1 MKLLNKKF
9 WQNRFIKPGIF
20 EILILVLF
28 LVSGA
33 CLEVSNV
40 LSSIGLSTDLI
51 LNNYSAKMVEVNGF
65 IYVANN
71 KNQTIDKI
79 DISNGTKVV
88 WSGTSGTTGSTN
100 GAVGVALYSSP
111 RGIAY
116 KSGAS
121 PKLYVIESANCTLRE
136 IDMNTQMVSTVAGS
150 AGLCSHV
157 DGTGSAASFGT
168 PTDVALI
175 GGFLYISEYGCIRK
189 VDLSTYAVTTPV
201 GAYGV
206 YGTTN
211 GVGTAA
217 QFSSSIYGL
226 AVIGNNLFVADSG
239 NQLIRKVDLTTLT
252 VTTLAGVA
260 GSAGF
265 VDGVSGTAKFND
277 VTSITSDGSNMLFVS
292 DYYNNAVRSIDA
304 TTGAVTTIVGDKV
317 TNEDIDGTVA
327 SAKVS
332 EPLGVYLSN
341 YGLFVSN
348 IETVRRL
355 H

>member
-20 EILILVLF
+20 EILILALF
-28 LVSGA
+28 LGSGA

-40 LSSIGLSTDLI
+40 LSSIGLSSDLI
-51 LNNYSAKMVEVNGF
+51 SYNYSAKMVEVNGF

-88 WSGTSGTTGSTN
+88 WSGTSNTIGSTN
-100 GAVGVALYSSP
+100 GAVGTALYSSP
-111 RGIAY
+111 KGIAY

-121 PKLYVIESANCTLRE
+121 PKLYVIEGVNCTLRE
-136 IDMNTQMVSTVAGS
+136 IDMNTQTVSTVAG
-150 AGLCSHV
+150 AVGFCNHT
-157 DGTGSAASFGT
+157 DGTGSAANFAT
-168 PTDVALI
+168 PTDLALS

-189 VDLSTYAVTTPV
+189 VDLSTYAVTTLV
-201 GAYGV
+201 GTNNT
-206 YGTTN
+206 YGTVD
-211 GVGTAA
+211 GVGSAA
-217 QFSSSIYGL
+217 RFSSSIFGL
-226 AVIGNNLFVADSG
+226 AVIGNNLFIADSG

-252 VTTLAGVA
+252 VTTLTGVV

-265 VDGVSGTAKFND
+265 VDGASGTAKFNYLS
-277 VTSITSDGSNMLFVS
+277 SITSDGSNTLFVS

-304 TTGAVTTIVGDKV
+304 TTGTVSTVVGDKV
-317 TNEDIDGTVA
+317 TNEDIDGAVA